1 MKTLTKNNLSLYVFD
16 DSKTLTITEDNIIVG
31 DPADFIISDC
41 NSNNTVLH
49 ENVTEPED
57 WRGCKYL
64 FVDGVWSISP
74 NWEEPSES
82 IEG

>member
-16 DSKTLTITEDNIIVG
+16 DSKTLTITEDYINVG
-31 DPADFIISDC
+31 DPIERRISDC
-41 NSNNTVLH
+41 TSANIVLH
-49 ENVTEPED
+49 ENATPPED
-57 WRGCKYL
+57 WFGGKYL